1 MSSGSNQKKV
11 GNYQWSEQDFLGKG
25 AFGSVFKGKN
35 IETGEQVAVKVLQ
48 MQHFK
53 NEQAKIQLDEEI
65 NVMKKLDSP
74 YIVKLLGL
82 QEENEQTVII
92 LELCPEGDLNNLL
105 KSKGGSLNE
114 QEAINI
120 LCQLLLGF
128 KKMVEQGYIHRD
140 IKPANILIKDG
151 FYKVSDF
158 GFATG
163 VDIKSQQLLKECVGT
178 PLFMAPQLLRS
189 KEYSSKSDIWSI
201 GMMYYLMLFG
211 KTPWPAR
218 DLNSFITN
226 IELLP
231 LRFPYDKPI
240 SQESKDFLS
249 QCLQVE
255 EESRIDW
262 SKLFEHPLTKKA
274 LGPAQDPNIRLDERA
289 KRIIRDIQEL
299 VQIKNLD
306 IKQQFGEF
314 AKNKKSLNLD
324 EFHSLIC
331 KIDQRLTSVDTD
343 YLFKQIDENGDGSL
357 SIHEFTKFFLEYDFS
372 DLTDKAAHIIT
383 DLKEIIK
390 ANKMNLFEIFE
401 KYDEN
406 KGGTLDL
413 QEFTKMLKQVAN
425 GLKDYEI
432 LVIFRKFDSNN
443 DQNIDFQ
450 EFVKV
455 MTYGLQSDV
464 GQFDFSGEKALRVIT
479 ELKRVIIENNLNE
492 QNIFQKFDVDFDKH
506 LNRREF
512 RDLIRIIDHRL
523 TNQEIHFIFD
533 IFDMDSKNLVS
544 LENFVQTLKEKSF
557 KLRKN

>member
-1 MSSGSNQKKV
+1 MSSGSNLKKV
-11 GNYQWSEQDFLGKG
+11 GKYQWSEQDFLGKG

-35 IETGEQVAVKVLQ
+35 IETGDQVAVKVLQ

-53 NEQAKIQLDEEI
+53 NEQAKVQLDEEI

-82 QEENEQTVII
+82 QEENE
-92 LELCPEGDLNNLL
+92 
-105 KSKGGSLNE
+105 
-114 QEAINI
+114 
-120 LCQLLLGF
+120 
-128 KKMVEQGYIHRD
+128 
-140 IKPANILIKDG
+140 
-151 FYKVSDF
+151 
-158 GFATG
+158 
-163 VDIKSQQLLKECVGT
+163 
-178 PLFMAPQLLRS
+178 
-189 KEYSSKSDIWSI
+189 
-201 GMMYYLMLFG
+201 
-211 KTPWPAR
+211 PWPAR

-240 SQESKDFLS
+240 SQESKDFLT

-262 SKLFEHPLTKKA
+262 NRLFEHPITKKA

-289 KRIIRDIQEL
+289 KRIIRDIQEI

-306 IKQQFGEF
+306 IKQQFGEY
-314 AKNKKSLNLD
+314 AKNKESLNLD

-343 YLFKQIDENGDGSL
+343 YLFKQIDENNDGTLSL
-357 SIHEFTKFFLEYDFS
+357 HEFTKFFLEYDFS
-372 DLTDKAAHIIT
+372 DITDKASHIIT

-413 QEFTKMLKQVAN
+413 QEFTKMLKEVAN

-432 LVIFRKFDSNN
+432 QVIFRKFDSNN
-443 DQNIDFQ
+443 DKNIDFQ
-450 EFVKV
+450 EFVKI
-455 MTYGLQSDV
+455 MTYGLQTNL

-492 QNIFQKFDVDFDKH
+492 QNIFLKFDVDMDKY

-533 IFDMDSKNLVS
+533 IFDIDSQNLIS
-544 LENFVQTLKEKSF
+544 LENFEKTLKEKSF
-557 KLRKN
+557 KLKKK